1 MNTLILTVLTVQNLN
16 TKDNNRYKNIKTHS
30 LKYLNVIYFMFS
42 KMGYVKGV
50 LSSNLHIER
59 KLPKGGLEGGSST

>member
-16 TKDNNRYKNIKTHS
+16 TKDNNRYKNTKIHF
-30 LKYLNVIYFMFS
+30 LKNLNVIYFMIS

-50 LSSNLHIER
+50 LS
-59 KLPKGGLEGGSST
+59 